1 PREPYEAAALD
12 GAGAWARL
20 RYITLPGLRRAVAA
34 TVLIRLI
41 DLFKA
46 FDVLFVITEG
56 GPGTSTETLNL
67 YAYRVLRRF
76 DIGHAAAL
84 GLVLLAL
91 TLLVSRLVARGL
103 ENGDRGAI
111 A

>member
-76 DIGHAAAL
+76 DIGRAAAVGL
-84 GLVLLAL
+84 LLLVLAL
-91 TLLVSRLVARGL
+91 GAARLVTAFLRRA
-103 ENGDRGAI
+103 ERGA